1 MATKKNQP
9 ASKPSVSEDEV
20 GNEHR
25 VLLTAGPI
33 EMPKQQA
40 ALKLD
45 IHDASGKLGTLKVS
59 RGSLSWKVGN
69 QKEQRLSWPQVAA
82 MFKARRDAKSN
93 GADKVKAKAPTKKA
107 KAVAKQ

>member
-1 MATKKNQP
+1 MATKKNP
-9 ASKPSVSEDEV
+9 AASKPPVSEDEA

-40 ALKLD
+40 ALTLD
-45 IHDASGKLGTLKVS
+45 VHDTSGKLGTLKVS
-59 RGSLSWKVGN
+59 RGSLSWKVGK

-82 MFKARRDAKSN
+82 MFKARREAKSN
-93 GADKVKAKAPTKKA
+93 GAGKGKAKAPTKRA
-107 KAVAKQ
+107 KAGVKR